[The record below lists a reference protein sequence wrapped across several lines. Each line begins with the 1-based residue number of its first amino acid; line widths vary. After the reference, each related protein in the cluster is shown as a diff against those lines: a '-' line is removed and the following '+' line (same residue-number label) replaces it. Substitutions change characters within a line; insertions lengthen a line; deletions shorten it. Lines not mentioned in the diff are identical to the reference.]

1 MRQGKDLSRD
11 VGSEEGWP
19 PLYRLDSSG
28 AGVMLQNC
36 SSQLC
41 PTQSSWPFE
50 SLYQAAFGFRSSVGV
65 FLGKAAFVLLRA
77 ILQRRW
83 PHKPLAANSATAE
96 ERRVSL
102 AKGFW
107 MEHQKKHLTDSVQ

>member
-1 MRQGKDLSRD
+1 MRQGKNLSRD

-19 PLYRLDSSG
+19 QLYPVDSSG

-36 SSQLC
+36 SSRLC
-41 PTQSSWPFE
+41 CHPTQRSWPFE

-77 ILQRRW
+77 VLQRRW
-83 PHKPLAANSATAE
+83 PHKPLAANGATAE
-96 ERRVSL
+96 EQVR
-102 AKGFW
+102 
-107 MEHQKKHLTDSVQ
+107 